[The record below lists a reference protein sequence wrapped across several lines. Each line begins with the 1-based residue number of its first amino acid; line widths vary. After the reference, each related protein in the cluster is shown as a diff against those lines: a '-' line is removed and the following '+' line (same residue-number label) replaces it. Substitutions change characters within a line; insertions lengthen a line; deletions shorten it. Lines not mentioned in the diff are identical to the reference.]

1 MSEFIMHICGSSQS
15 SCADAGLGLA
25 CTQVVEEN
33 KRQLCVY
40 KIASDK
46 KEPWKWWTYAA
57 DFAEHCT
64 MKNGRFADRCRL
76 CHGSTC

>member
-1 MSEFIMHICGSSQS
+1 MHRIYHAPLRRGPL
-15 SCADAGLGLA
+15 CAYAGVGMA

-40 KIASDK
+40 KLASDK

-57 DFAEHCT
+57 NFAEHCT
-64 MKNGRFADRCRL
+64 MQNGRFADRCQL
-76 CHGSTC
+76 YPGSTC